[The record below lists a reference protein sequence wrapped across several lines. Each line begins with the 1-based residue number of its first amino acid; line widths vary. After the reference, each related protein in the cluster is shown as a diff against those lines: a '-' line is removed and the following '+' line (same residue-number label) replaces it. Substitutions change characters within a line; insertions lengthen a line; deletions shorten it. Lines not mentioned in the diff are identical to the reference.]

1 MSEREREKDRF
12 GGRDEESAR
21 MTLNP
26 TTVAPNPRYR
36 GAKLWEKETQE
47 REFEIER
54 TKRERKRGATTTG
67 DQGEI
72 YRIYEEERSGGE
84 RA

>member
-1 MSEREREKDRF
+1 
-12 GGRDEESAR
+12 

-26 TTVAPNPRYR
+26 TAVAPNPRYR
-36 GAKLWEKETQE
+36 GAKPREKETQE

-54 TKRERKRGATTTG
+54 TKRELKRG

-72 YRIYEEERSGGE
+72 YRIFEEERSGEE
-84 RA
+84 RERKHERER

>member
-26 TTVAPNPRYR
+26 TAVAPNPRYR

-54 TKRERKRGATTTG
+54 TKRERKRGATKGRYTVYTKKRG
-67 DQGEI
+67 A
-72 YRIYEEERSGGE
+72 EER
-84 RA
+84 A